1 MSKVARSADL
11 RMFEGARHP
20 GDVCFAPTGVERR
33 CGSFVETEQ
42 SDRHKVSKGTFGTYI
57 IDMN

>member
-42 SDRHKVSKGTFGTYI
+42 SDRHKVSKGTFDTYI

>member
-1 MSKVARSADL
+1 
-11 RMFEGARHP
+11 MFEGARHP

-42 SDRHKVSKGTFGTYI
+42 SDRHKVSKGTFDTYI